1 MIKCTCRGLFLTPT
15 RDILIRRCNWISLK
29 LLRDLGTCL
38 NYLSCLICHLDM
50 KSWIW
55 IFIELGNLVMEEKA
69 LKWWLPIG
77 KLFYRLMCL
86 SVRTFFMIFSISFP
100 VPNSIILLI
109 YILLYN
115 TKTTSSLLDIY
126 IIIFL
131 WTAF

>member
-1 MIKCTCRGLFLTPT
+1 MIKYTCRGLFLTPT

-69 LKWWLPIG
+69 LKWCLPIG